1 LADVFISYR
10 RTQAFVAERIHERIC
25 GVFRSETVFLDRTEI
40 KPGAKFPAVID
51 QNLASATVILAIID
65 PTWISVQDPR
75 TMRRRL
81 DIKGDWVRI
90 EIERSLRDD
99 KIVIPV
105 LIDDASMPRPEQLP
119 ATLRELA
126 SRQAVKVHRETFAD
140 DVDRLIEE
148 IQARLSERELHDLL
162 VDVAHPYPTAGE
174 FKPVPVEGKWLDD
187 MMRGLP
193 QWRLVES
200 PIEDDPRPGVPATR
214 QEIVRLFRFHSFLE
228 AIEFMESASKPIDAF
243 GHHPRWENIFKT
255 VRVALSTW
263 DIGHRPSDRDFK
275 TAIMLERH
283 YKDFL
288 ASK

>member
-1 LADVFISYR
+1 MADVFISYR

-25 GVFRSETVFLDRTEI
+25 DVFRSEKVFLDRTEI

-51 QNLASATVILAIID
+51 QNLASAKVVLAIID
-65 PTWISVQDPR
+65 PTWISVQDQR

-90 EIERSLRDD
+90 EIERGLRED
-99 KIVIPV
+99 KIIVPV
-105 LIDDASMPRPEQLP
+105 LIDDAPMPRTEQLP
-119 ATLRELA
+119 TSLRDLA
-126 SRQAVKVHRETFAD
+126 SRQAVRIHRETFAD
-140 DVDRLIEE
+140 DVDALIRA
-148 IQARLSERELHDLL
+148 IRARLSERELQDLL
-162 VDVAHPYPTAGE
+162 DDETHPYPKVGE

-187 MMRGLP
+187 MMRELP
-193 QWRLVES
+193 HWRIVES

-214 QEIVRLFRFHSFLE
+214 REIIRFFRFPSFLD
-228 AIEFMESASKPIDAF
+228 AIRFMESAAKPIDDY

-288 ASK
+288 AGN